1 MKIGVFGIGLIGGSL
16 SIQAR
21 KHFTDSKIYG
31 SDLSNKNLNRALKL
45 GLIDAILH
53 SNEIKNLNLIL
64 VAVPVNSVKSIVLDL
79 FDQINKDSLIIDFSS
94 TKKEIC
100 DAISDHP
107 KRDQFL
113 ATHPIAGTEFS
124 GPDSAFENL
133 FHNKIQILCE
143 TNKTRKS
150 LLEFAIK
157 WFLKIG
163 MKIRKINPI
172 EHDLQVAYVS
182 HLSHISSFML
192 GKTVIE
198 KSKNETTILNLAGSG
213 FESTVRLA
221 KSSPDMWVPI
231 FKQNRSNV
239 IETLSQYID
248 NLNKFKNLVDECKY
262 EEIYDQMKSINSIR
276 KILDGIT
283 NSGKT

>member
-21 KHFTDSKIYG
+21 KYFTDSKIYG
-31 SDLSNKNLNRALKL
+31 FDLSNKNLNKALKL
-45 GLIDAILH
+45 GLIDAVLDK
-53 SNEIKNLNLIL
+53 NKIKHLNLIL

-100 DAISDHP
+100 DAIYDHP

-124 GPDSAFENL
+124 GPDSAFKNL

-143 TNKTRKS
+143 TDKTRKS
-150 LLEFAIK
+150 LLKLATK

-163 MKIRKINPI
+163 MKIREINPI

-231 FKQNRSNV
+231 FEQNRLNV
-239 IETLSQYID
+239 IEILSQYIG
-248 NLNKFKNLVDECKY
+248 NLNKFKNLMEESRY
-262 EEIYDQMKSINSIR
+262 EEIYEQMKSINSI
-276 KILDGIT
+276 KTILDGIT
-283 NSGKT
+283 NSVKK

>member
-21 KHFTDSKIYG
+21 KHFNDSKIYG
-31 SDLSNKNLNRALKL
+31 FDLSNKNLNRALKL
-45 GLIDAILH
+45 GLIDAVLDK
-53 SNEIKNLNLIL
+53 NEIKHLNLIL

-79 FDQINKDSLIIDFSS
+79 FDKINKDSLIIDFSS
-94 TKKEIC
+94 TKREIC

-113 ATHPIAGTEFS
+113 ATHPIAGTELS
-124 GPDSAFENL
+124 GPDSAFEIL

-143 TNKTRKS
+143 ANKTRKS
-150 LLEFAIK
+150 LLEFATK

-163 MKIRKINPI
+163 MKIREINPI

-231 FKQNRSNV
+231 FEQNRSNV

-248 NLNKFKNLVDECKY
+248 NLNKFKNLMEESRY
-262 EEIYDQMKSINSIR
+262 EEIYEQMKSINSI
-276 KILDGIT
+276 KTILDGIT
-283 NSGKT
+283 NSVKK

>member
-31 SDLSNKNLNRALKL
+31 FDLSNKNLNRALKL

-198 KSKNETTILNLAGSG
+198 KSKNEATIALRSFLFLRIFIARFLGVQRNRVSIFAYRRNFLAIANL
-213 FESTVRLA
+213 
-221 KSSPDMWVPI
+221 P
-231 FKQNRSNV
+231 
-239 IETLSQYID
+239 
-248 NLNKFKNLVDECKY
+248 
-262 EEIYDQMKSINSIR
+262 
-276 KILDGIT
+276 
-283 NSGKT
+283 

>member
-21 KHFTDSKIYG
+21 KYFTDSKIYG
-31 SDLSNKNLNRALKL
+31 FDLSNKNLNKALKL
-45 GLIDAILH
+45 GLIDAVLDK
-53 SNEIKNLNLIL
+53 NKIKHLNLIL

-100 DAISDHP
+100 DAIYDHP

-143 TNKTRKS
+143 TDKTRKS
-150 LLEFAIK
+150 LLKIATK

-163 MKIRKINPI
+163 MKIREINPI

-231 FKQNRSNV
+231 FEQNRLNV
-239 IETLSQYID
+239 IEILSQYIG
-248 NLNKFKNLVDECKY
+248 NLNKFKNLMEESRY
-262 EEIYDQMKSINSIR
+262 EEIYEQMKSINSI
-276 KILDGIT
+276 KTILDGIT
-283 NSGKT
+283 NSVKK

>member
-1 MKIGVFGIGLIGGSL
+1 MKIGVFGVGLIGGSL
-16 SIQAR
+16 SIQAK
-21 KHFTDSKIYG
+21 KHFPNSKIFG
-31 SDLSNKNLNRALKL
+31 FDLSKKNLDRALKL
-45 GLIDAILH
+45 GLIDTNLKN
-53 SNEIKNLNLIL
+53 NEIKGLDLIL
-64 VAVPVNSVKSIVLDL
+64 VTVPVNSVISIVFDL
-79 FDQINKDSLIIDFSS
+79 FDQIHKDSLIIDFSS

-100 DAISDHP
+100 DALSNHP

-124 GPDSAFENL
+124 GPDSALENL
-133 FHNKIQILCE
+133 FYNKVQILCE

-150 LLEFAIK
+150 LLDFAIK
-157 WFLKIG
+157 WFSKIG
-163 MKIRKINPI
+163 MKIQEIDPI

-198 KSKNETTILNLAGSG
+198 RSKNKTTILNLAGSG

-231 FKQNRSNV
+231 FKQNRLNI
-239 IETLSQYID
+239 IEILSQYID
-248 NLNKFKNLVDECKY
+248 NLNKFKNLIEESKY
-262 EEIYDQMKSINSIR
+262 EEIYDQMKSINSI
-276 KILDGIT
+276 KTILDGII
-283 NSGKT
+283 NSANK

>member
-1 MKIGVFGIGLIGGSL
+1 MKIGVFGVGLIGGSL
-16 SIQAR
+16 SIQAK
-21 KHFTDSKIYG
+21 KHFPNSKIFG
-31 SDLSNKNLNRALKL
+31 FDLSKKNLDRALKL
-45 GLIDAILH
+45 GLIDTNLK
-53 SNEIKNLNLIL
+53 SNEIKGLDLIL
-64 VAVPVNSVKSIVLDL
+64 VTVPVNSVISIVFDL
-79 FDQINKDSLIIDFSS
+79 FDQIHKDSLIIDFSS

-100 DAISDHP
+100 DALSNHP

-124 GPDSAFENL
+124 GPDSALENL
-133 FHNKIQILCE
+133 FYNKVQILCE

-150 LLEFAIK
+150 LLDFAIK

-163 MKIRKINPI
+163 MKIQEIDPI

-198 KSKNETTILNLAGSG
+198 KSKNKTTILNLAGSG

-231 FKQNRSNV
+231 FKQNRLNI
-239 IETLSQYID
+239 IEILSQYID
-248 NLNKFKNLVDECKY
+248 NLNKFKNLIEESKY
-262 EEIYDQMKSINSIR
+262 EEIYDQMKSINSI
-276 KILDGIT
+276 KTILDGII
-283 NSGKT
+283 NSANK

>member
-21 KHFTDSKIYG
+21 KYFTDSKIYG
-31 SDLSNKNLNRALKL
+31 FDLSDKNLNKALKL
-45 GLIDAILH
+45 GLIDAILDK
-53 SNEIKNLNLIL
+53 NKIKHLNLIL

-100 DAISDHP
+100 DAIYDHP

-143 TNKTRKS
+143 TDKTRKS
-150 LLEFAIK
+150 LLELATK

-163 MKIRKINPI
+163 MKIREINPI

-231 FKQNRSNV
+231 FEQNRLNV
-239 IETLSQYID
+239 IEILSQYIG
-248 NLNKFKNLVDECKY
+248 NLNKFKNLMEESRY
-262 EEIYDQMKSINSIR
+262 EEIYEQMKSINSI
-276 KILDGIT
+276 KTILDGIT
-283 NSGKT
+283 NSVKK

>member
-31 SDLSNKNLNRALKL
+31 FDLSNKNLNRALKL
-45 GLIDAILH
+45 GLIDAILD

-150 LLEFAIK
+150 LSEFATK

-163 MKIRKINPI
+163 MKIREINPI

-221 KSSPDMWVPI
+221 KSSPEMWVPI

>member
-21 KHFTDSKIYG
+21 KYFTDSKIYG
-31 SDLSNKNLNRALKL
+31 FDLSNKNLNKALKL
-45 GLIDAILH
+45 GLIDAVLDK
-53 SNEIKNLNLIL
+53 NEIKHLNLIL

-100 DAISDHP
+100 DAVYDHP

-133 FHNKIQILCE
+133 FHDKIQILCE
-143 TNKTRKS
+143 TDKTRNS
-150 LLEFAIK
+150 LLELATK

-163 MKIRKINPI
+163 MKIRETNPI

-231 FKQNRSNV
+231 FEQNRLNV
-239 IETLSQYID
+239 IEILSQYID
-248 NLNKFKNLVDECKY
+248 NLNKFKNLMEESRY
-262 EEIYDQMKSINSIR
+262 EEIYEQMKSINSI
-276 KILDGIT
+276 KTILDGIT
-283 NSGKT
+283 NSVKK

>member
-1 MKIGVFGIGLIGGSL
+1 MKIGVFGVGLIGGSL
-16 SIQAR
+16 SIQAK
-21 KHFTDSKIYG
+21 KHFPNSKIFG
-31 SDLSNKNLNRALKL
+31 FDLSKKNLDRALKL
-45 GLIDAILH
+45 GLIDTNLK
-53 SNEIKNLNLIL
+53 SNEIKGLDLIL
-64 VAVPVNSVKSIVLDL
+64 VTVPVNSVISIVFDL
-79 FDQINKDSLIIDFSS
+79 FDQIHKDSLIIDFSS

-100 DAISDHP
+100 DALSNHP

-124 GPDSAFENL
+124 GPDSALENL
-133 FHNKIQILCE
+133 FYNKVQILCE

-150 LLEFAIK
+150 LLDFAIK
-157 WFLKIG
+157 WFSKIG
-163 MKIRKINPI
+163 MKIQEIDPI

-198 KSKNETTILNLAGSG
+198 RSKNKTTILNLAGSG

-231 FKQNRSNV
+231 FKQNRLNI
-239 IETLSQYID
+239 IEILSQYID
-248 NLNKFKNLVDECKY
+248 NLNRFKNLIEESKY
-262 EEIYDQMKSINSIR
+262 EEIYDQMKSINSI
-276 KILDGIT
+276 KTILDGII
-283 NSGKT
+283 NSANK

>member
-1 MKIGVFGIGLIGGSL
+1 MKIGVFGVGLIGGSL

-21 KHFTDSKIYG
+21 KYFTDSKIYG
-31 SDLSNKNLNRALKL
+31 FDLNDKNLNKALKL
-45 GLIDAILH
+45 GLIDAVLDN
-53 SNEIKNLNLIL
+53 NEIKHLNLIL
-64 VAVPVNSVKSIVLDL
+64 VAVPVNSVKSIVIDL

-100 DAISDHP
+100 DAICDHP

-133 FHNKIQILCE
+133 FNNKIQILCE
-143 TNKTRKS
+143 TDKTRKS
-150 LLEFAIK
+150 LLELATK

-163 MKIRKINPI
+163 MKIREINPI

-231 FKQNRSNV
+231 FEQNRLNV
-239 IETLSQYID
+239 IEILSQYID
-248 NLNKFKNLVDECKY
+248 NLNKFKNLMEESRY
-262 EEIYDQMKSINSIR
+262 EEIYKQMKSINSIK

-283 NSGKT
+283 NSVKK

>member
-31 SDLSNKNLNRALKL
+31 FDLSNKNLNRALKL
-45 GLIDAILH
+45 GLIDAILD
-53 SNEIKNLNLIL
+53 SNEIKNLNIILI
-64 VAVPVNSVKSIVLDL
+64 AVPVNSVKSIVLDL
-79 FDQINKDSLIIDFSS
+79 LDQINKDSLIIDFSS

-150 LLEFAIK
+150 LLEFATK
-157 WFLKIG
+157 WFLKIE
-163 MKIRKINPI
+163 MKIREINPI

-262 EEIYDQMKSINSIR
+262 EEIYDQMKSINSIK

-283 NSGKT
+283 NSGKK

>member
-31 SDLSNKNLNRALKL
+31 FDLSNKNLNRALKL
-45 GLIDAILH
+45 GLIDAVLD
-53 SNEIKNLNLIL
+53 SNEIKNLNIILI
-64 VAVPVNSVKSIVLDL
+64 AVPVNSVKSIVLDL
-79 FDQINKDSLIIDFSS
+79 FDQISKDSLIIDFSS

-150 LLEFAIK
+150 LLEFATK

-163 MKIRKINPI
+163 MKIREINPI

-276 KILDGIT
+276 KILDGLT

>member
-31 SDLSNKNLNRALKL
+31 FDLSNKNLNRALKL
-45 GLIDAILH
+45 GLIDAILD

-150 LLEFAIK
+150 LSEFATK

-163 MKIRKINPI
+163 MKIREINPT

-276 KILDGIT
+276 KILDGLT

>member
-21 KHFTDSKIYG
+21 KYFTDSKIYG
-31 SDLSNKNLNRALKL
+31 FDLSNKNLNKALKL
-45 GLIDAILH
+45 GLIDAVLDK
-53 SNEIKNLNLIL
+53 NEIKHLNLIL

-100 DAISDHP
+100 DAIYDHP

-124 GPDSAFENL
+124 GPDSAFKNL

-143 TNKTRKS
+143 TDKTRNS
-150 LLEFAIK
+150 LLELATK

-163 MKIRKINPI
+163 MKIREINPI

-231 FKQNRSNV
+231 FEQNRLNV
-239 IETLSQYID
+239 IEILSQYID
-248 NLNKFKNLVDECKY
+248 NLNKFKNLMEESRY
-262 EEIYDQMKSINSIR
+262 EEIYEQMKSINSI
-276 KILDGIT
+276 KTILDGIT
-283 NSGKT
+283 NSVKK

>member
-21 KHFTDSKIYG
+21 KYFTDSKIYG
-31 SDLSNKNLNRALKL
+31 FDLSNKNLNKALKL
-45 GLIDAILH
+45 GLIDAVLDK
-53 SNEIKNLNLIL
+53 NEIKHLNLIL

-100 DAISDHP
+100 DAVYDHP

-133 FHNKIQILCE
+133 FHDKIQILCE
-143 TNKTRKS
+143 TDKTRNS
-150 LLEFAIK
+150 LLELATK

-163 MKIRKINPI
+163 MKIRETNPI

-231 FKQNRSNV
+231 FEQNRLNV
-239 IETLSQYID
+239 IEILSQYIG
-248 NLNKFKNLVDECKY
+248 NLNKFKNLMEESRY
-262 EEIYDQMKSINSIR
+262 EEIYEQMKSINSI
-276 KILDGIT
+276 KTILDGIT
-283 NSGKT
+283 NSVKK

>member
-21 KHFTDSKIYG
+21 KHFNDSKIYG
-31 SDLSNKNLNRALKL
+31 FDLSNKNLNRALKL
-45 GLIDAILH
+45 GLIDAVLDK
-53 SNEIKNLNLIL
+53 NEIKHLNLIL

-79 FDQINKDSLIIDFSS
+79 FDKINKDSLIIDFSS
-94 TKKEIC
+94 TKREIC

-113 ATHPIAGTEFS
+113 ATHPIAGTELS
-124 GPDSAFENL
+124 GPDSDFEIL

-143 TNKTRKS
+143 ANKTRKS
-150 LLEFAIK
+150 LLEFATK

-163 MKIRKINPI
+163 MKIREINPI

-231 FKQNRSNV
+231 FEQNRSNV

-248 NLNKFKNLVDECKY
+248 NLNKFKNLMEESRY
-262 EEIYDQMKSINSIR
+262 EEIYEQMKSINSI
-276 KILDGIT
+276 KTILDGIT
-283 NSGKT
+283 NSVKK

>member
-31 SDLSNKNLNRALKL
+31 FDLSNKNLNRALKL

-79 FDQINKDSLIIDFSS
+79 FDQISKDSLIIDFSS

-150 LLEFAIK
+150 LLEFATK

-276 KILDGIT
+276 KILDGLT

>member
-21 KHFTDSKIYG
+21 KYFTDSKIYG
-31 SDLSNKNLNRALKL
+31 FDLSNKNLNKALKL
-45 GLIDAILH
+45 GLIDAVLDK
-53 SNEIKNLNLIL
+53 NEIKHLNLIL

-100 DAISDHP
+100 DAIYDHP

-133 FHNKIQILCE
+133 FHDKIQILCE
-143 TNKTRKS
+143 TDKTRNS
-150 LLEFAIK
+150 LLELATK

-163 MKIRKINPI
+163 MKIRETNPI

-231 FKQNRSNV
+231 FEQNRLNV
-239 IETLSQYID
+239 IEILSQYIG
-248 NLNKFKNLVDECKY
+248 NLNKFKNLMEESRY
-262 EEIYDQMKSINSIR
+262 EEIYEQMKSINSI
-276 KILDGIT
+276 KTILDGIT
-283 NSGKT
+283 NSVKK

>member
-45 GLIDAILH
+45 GLIDAILD
-53 SNEIKNLNLIL
+53 SNEIKTLNLIL

-283 NSGKT
+283 NSGKK

>member
-21 KHFTDSKIYG
+21 KYFTDSKIYG
-31 SDLSNKNLNRALKL
+31 FDLSDKNLNKALKL
-45 GLIDAILH
+45 GLIDAVLDK
-53 SNEIKNLNLIL
+53 NKIKHLNLIL

-100 DAISDHP
+100 DAIYDHP

-143 TNKTRKS
+143 TDKTRKS
-150 LLEFAIK
+150 LLKLATK

-163 MKIRKINPI
+163 MKIREINPI

-231 FKQNRSNV
+231 FEQNRLNV
-239 IETLSQYID
+239 IEILSQYIG
-248 NLNKFKNLVDECKY
+248 NLNKFKNLMEESRY
-262 EEIYDQMKSINSIR
+262 EEIYEQMKSINSI
-276 KILDGIT
+276 KTILDGIT
-283 NSGKT
+283 NSVKK

>member
-1 MKIGVFGIGLIGGSL
+1 MKIGVFGVGLIGGSL
-16 SIQAR
+16 SIQA
-21 KHFTDSKIYG
+21 KKYFPNSKIYG
-31 SDLSNKNLNRALKL
+31 FDLSKKNLDRALKL
-45 GLIDAILH
+45 GLIDTNLK
-53 SNEIKNLNLIL
+53 SNEIKGLDLIL
-64 VAVPVNSVKSIVLDL
+64 VTVPVNSVISIVFDL
-79 FDQINKDSLIIDFSS
+79 FDQIHKDSLIIDFSS

-100 DAISDHP
+100 DALSNHP

-124 GPDSAFENL
+124 GPDSALENL
-133 FHNKIQILCE
+133 FYNKVQILCE

-150 LLEFAIK
+150 LLDFAIK
-157 WFLKIG
+157 WFSKIG
-163 MKIRKINPI
+163 MKIQEIDPI

-198 KSKNETTILNLAGSG
+198 RSKNKTTILNFAGSG

-231 FKQNRSNV
+231 FKQNRLNI
-239 IETLSQYID
+239 IEILSQYID
-248 NLNKFKNLVDECKY
+248 NLNKFKNLIEESKY
-262 EEIYDQMKSINSIR
+262 EEIYDQMKSINSI
-276 KILDGIT
+276 KTILDGII
-283 NSGKT
+283 NSANK

>member
-21 KHFTDSKIYG
+21 KYFTDSKIYG
-31 SDLSNKNLNRALKL
+31 FDLSDKNLNKALKL
-45 GLIDAILH
+45 GLIDAVLDK
-53 SNEIKNLNLIL
+53 NKIKHLNLIL

-100 DAISDHP
+100 DAIYDHP

-143 TNKTRKS
+143 TDKTRKS
-150 LLEFAIK
+150 LLELATK

-163 MKIRKINPI
+163 MKIREINPI

-231 FKQNRSNV
+231 FEQNRLNV
-239 IETLSQYID
+239 IEILSQYIG
-248 NLNKFKNLVDECKY
+248 NLNKFKNLMEESRY
-262 EEIYDQMKSINSIR
+262 EEIYEQMKSINSI
-276 KILDGIT
+276 KTILDGIT
-283 NSGKT
+283 NSVKK

>member
-21 KHFTDSKIYG
+21 KYFTDSKIYG
-31 SDLSNKNLNRALKL
+31 FDLSNKNLNKALKL
-45 GLIDAILH
+45 GLIDAVLDK
-53 SNEIKNLNLIL
+53 NEIKHLNLIL

-100 DAISDHP
+100 DAIYDHP

-124 GPDSAFENL
+124 GPESAFENL

-143 TNKTRKS
+143 TDKTRNS
-150 LLEFAIK
+150 LLELATK

-163 MKIRKINPI
+163 MKIREINPI

-231 FKQNRSNV
+231 FEQNRLNV
-239 IETLSQYID
+239 IEILSQYID
-248 NLNKFKNLVDECKY
+248 NLNKFKNLMEESRY
-262 EEIYDQMKSINSIR
+262 EEIYEQMKSINSI
-276 KILDGIT
+276 KTILDGIT
-283 NSGKT
+283 NSVKK

>member
-21 KHFTDSKIYG
+21 KYFTDSKIYG
-31 SDLSNKNLNRALKL
+31 FDLSNKNLNKALKL
-45 GLIDAILH
+45 GLIDAVLDK
-53 SNEIKNLNLIL
+53 NKIKHLNLIL

-100 DAISDHP
+100 DAIYDHP

-133 FHNKIQILCE
+133 FDNKIQILCE
-143 TNKTRKS
+143 TDKTRKS
-150 LLEFAIK
+150 LLELATK

-163 MKIRKINPI
+163 MKIREINPI

-231 FKQNRSNV
+231 FEQNRLNV
-239 IETLSQYID
+239 IEILSQYIG
-248 NLNKFKNLVDECKY
+248 NLNKFKNLMEESRY
-262 EEIYDQMKSINSIR
+262 EEIYEQMKSINSI
-276 KILDGIT
+276 KTILDGIT
-283 NSGKT
+283 NSVKK

>member
-21 KHFTDSKIYG
+21 KYFTDSKIYG
-31 SDLSNKNLNRALKL
+31 FDLSDKNLNKALKL
-45 GLIDAILH
+45 GLIDAVLDK
-53 SNEIKNLNLIL
+53 NEIKHLNLIL

-100 DAISDHP
+100 DAIYDHP

-133 FHNKIQILCE
+133 FHNKVQILCE
-143 TNKTRKS
+143 TDKTRKS
-150 LLEFAIK
+150 LLELATK

-163 MKIRKINPI
+163 MKIREINPI

-231 FKQNRSNV
+231 FEQNRLNV
-239 IETLSQYID
+239 IEILSQYIG
-248 NLNKFKNLVDECKY
+248 NLNKFKNLMEESRY
-262 EEIYDQMKSINSIR
+262 EEIYEQMKSINSI
-276 KILDGIT
+276 KTILDGIT
-283 NSGKT
+283 NSVKK

>member
-31 SDLSNKNLNRALKL
+31 FDLSNKNLNRALKL

-283 NSGKT
+283 NSGKK

>member
-21 KHFTDSKIYG
+21 KHFNDSKIYG
-31 SDLSNKNLNRALKL
+31 FDLSNKNLNRALKL
-45 GLIDAILH
+45 GLIDAVLDK
-53 SNEIKNLNLIL
+53 NEIKHLNLIL

-79 FDQINKDSLIIDFSS
+79 FDQINKDSLIIDFGS

-100 DAISDHP
+100 DAIYDHP

-133 FHNKIQILCE
+133 FHNKVQILCE
-143 TNKTRKS
+143 TDKTRKS
-150 LLEFAIK
+150 LLEFATK

-163 MKIRKINPI
+163 MKIREINPI

-231 FKQNRSNV
+231 FEQNRSNV

-248 NLNKFKNLVDECKY
+248 NLNKFKNLMEESRY
-262 EEIYDQMKSINSIR
+262 EEIYEQMKSINSI
-276 KILDGIT
+276 KTILDGIT
-283 NSGKT
+283 NSVKK

>member
-1 MKIGVFGIGLIGGSL
+1 MKIGVFGVGLIGGSL
-16 SIQAR
+16 SIQVK
-21 KHFTDSKIYG
+21 KHFPNSKIFG
-31 SDLSNKNLNRALKL
+31 FDLSKKNLDRALKL
-45 GLIDAILH
+45 GLIDTNLK
-53 SNEIKNLNLIL
+53 SNEIKGLDLIL
-64 VAVPVNSVKSIVLDL
+64 VTVPVNSVISIVFDL
-79 FDQINKDSLIIDFSS
+79 FDQIHKDSLIIDFSS

-100 DAISDHP
+100 DALSNHP

-124 GPDSAFENL
+124 GPDSALENL
-133 FHNKIQILCE
+133 FYNKVQILCE

-150 LLEFAIK
+150 LLDFAIK

-163 MKIRKINPI
+163 MKIQEIDPI

-198 KSKNETTILNLAGSG
+198 KSKNKTTILNLAGSG

-231 FKQNRSNV
+231 FKQNRLNI
-239 IETLSQYID
+239 IEILSQYID
-248 NLNKFKNLVDECKY
+248 NLNKFKNLIEESKY
-262 EEIYDQMKSINSIR
+262 EEIYDQMKSINSI
-276 KILDGIT
+276 KTILDGII
-283 NSGKT
+283 NSANK

>member
-1 MKIGVFGIGLIGGSL
+1 MKIGVFGVGLIGGSL
-16 SIQAR
+16 SIQAK
-21 KHFTDSKIYG
+21 KHFPNSKIFG
-31 SDLSNKNLNRALKL
+31 FDLSKKNLDRALKL
-45 GLIDAILH
+45 GLIDTNLK
-53 SNEIKNLNLIL
+53 SNEIKGLDLIL
-64 VAVPVNSVKSIVLDL
+64 VTVPVNSVISIVFDL
-79 FDQINKDSLIIDFSS
+79 FDQIHKDSLIIDFSS

-100 DAISDHP
+100 DALSNHP

-124 GPDSAFENL
+124 GPDSALENL
-133 FHNKIQILCE
+133 FYNKVQILCE

-150 LLEFAIK
+150 LLDFAIK

-163 MKIRKINPI
+163 MKIQEIDPI

-198 KSKNETTILNLAGSG
+198 RSKNKTTILNLAGSG

-231 FKQNRSNV
+231 FKQNRLNI
-239 IETLSQYID
+239 IEILSQYID
-248 NLNKFKNLVDECKY
+248 NLNKFKNLIEESKY
-262 EEIYDQMKSINSIR
+262 EEIYDQMKSINSI
-276 KILDGIT
+276 KTILDGII
-283 NSGKT
+283 NSANK

>member
-1 MKIGVFGIGLIGGSL
+1 M

-31 SDLSNKNLNRALKL
+31 FDLSNKNLNRALKL
-45 GLIDAILH
+45 GLIDAILD

-150 LLEFAIK
+150 LSEFATK

-163 MKIRKINPI
+163 MKIREINPI

-276 KILDGIT
+276 KILDGLT